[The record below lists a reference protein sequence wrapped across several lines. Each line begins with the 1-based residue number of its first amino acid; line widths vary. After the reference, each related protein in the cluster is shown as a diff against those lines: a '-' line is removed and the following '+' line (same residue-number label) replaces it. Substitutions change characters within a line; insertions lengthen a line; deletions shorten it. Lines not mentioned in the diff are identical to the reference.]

1 MKIGL
6 VVYPGCVAS
15 GLFAFAEMLEMANRR
30 ASSRHF
36 ELCWAG
42 LDLTPVPLKT
52 GGLSGG
58 SITPDVLLADKS
70 LDAILLPGFWST
82 SQQGFLSALNI
93 HQPLLAG
100 LKKLTPNTQ
109 IWSYCTGVCLV
120 AQTGRLDGQ
129 RATSTWWLSRYV
141 HSNYPKVNWQLSQ
154 TLSVDQYNVTASGLN
169 GYLPIALHFIEQY
182 CGQDVRRDLVELMVI
197 PKPFEGANPFQVIKL
212 MELND
217 PLMRDIFLWAEQTP
231 AKDLLLTTLAQK
243 LNLTERTL
251 ARKVKSASGL
261 SSGQFLRL
269 IKLNQASELLIHS
282 DKDINTISDHLG
294 FVDDSGFRRMFK
306 KVSKY
311 TPSDYRQQFK
321 H

>member
-36 ELCWAG
+36 ELCWVGVEMSA
-42 LDLTPVPLKT
+42 VPLKT

-58 SITPDVLLADKS
+58 SITPDALITDKS

-82 SQQGFLSALNI
+82 SQSGFLRALNS
-93 HQPLLAG
+93 HEPLLAA
-100 LKKLTPNTQ
+100 LKKLPPNTQ

-129 RATSTWWLSRYV
+129 RATSTWWLSRYI
-141 HSNYPKVNWQLSQ
+141 HNHYPKVNWQLSQ
-154 TLSVDQYNVTASGLN
+154 TLNVTKRDVTASGLN
-169 GYLPIALHFIEQY
+169 GFLPIALHFIEQH
-182 CGQDVRRDLVELMVI
+182 CGQDVRTDIVDLMVI

-217 PLMRDIFLWAEQTP
+217 PLMRDIFLWAEKAP
-231 AKDLLLTTLAQK
+231 AKGLLILTLAEK

-261 SSGQFLRL
+261 STAQFLRL

-282 DKDINTISDHLG
+282 DKDINTISEQLG
-294 FVDDSGFRRMFK
+294 FADDSGFRRMFK
-306 KVSKY
+306 KVSQY
-311 TPSDYRQQFK
+311 TPGEYRQQFK
-321 H
+321 R